1 MSQHQHAECHANSR
15 TRRVPGAAYVLTFCI
30 GVIGSNSLLMGPIA
44 PEIAASFKSIAQSV
58 MLASAAFGL
67 GTALSAL
74 FLARYIDRFGAFR
87 MLKNAMI
94 LLVVALL
101 SSAMASSVEWLI
113 ISQLIAGIA
122 SGVAIP
128 AIYTTAA
135 AIAPKGLESKTTGV
149 VLTGWTLSLVAGVSL
164 ASILAEQFHWRV
176 VYLGIG
182 ALAVLAVVILSRLS
196 NQDENTTRVSSSP
209 LAALSVPGVKP
220 LLAACGGFMTAFYGV
235 YGYLG
240 DYLYH
245 QLHQPLSA
253 NGLIALCYGVGFG
266 SAAFLDTMISK
277 VNSRVAMPASFLT
290 VATVYLIF
298 ALSGNSLPVVCV
310 LMLFLGIANHLC
322 VNLLITGLSTTDV
335 SKRGAIMGLNSAVTY
350 LAVFVGN
357 TLFGA
362 LYLHW
367 GYATVLYAA
376 VGFVVISILFTLP
389 RQTPTNAERH

>member
-1 MSQHQHAECHANSR
+1 MSQQQHAETPTHSR
-15 TRRVPGAAYVLTFCI
+15 TPRVPAAAYVLTFCI

-44 PEIAASFKSIAQSV
+44 PEIATSFKIIAQSV

-74 FLARYIDRFGAFR
+74 FLARYIDRFGAFK

-94 LLVVALL
+94 LLVIALL
-101 SSAMASSVEWLI
+101 SSALSPAIGWLI
-113 ISQLIAGIA
+113 ASQLIAGVA

-135 AIAPKGLESKTTGV
+135 AIAPKGLENKTTGV

-176 VYLGIG
+176 VYLGISG
-182 ALAVLAVVILSRLS
+182 LAVLAIVPLSSLN
-196 NQDENTTRVSSSP
+196 NQDENTTRISSSP
-209 LAALSVPGVKP
+209 FAALSVPGVKP
-220 LLAACGGFMTAFYGV
+220 LLVACGGFMTAFYGV

-245 QLHQPLSA
+245 TLHQPLSA
-253 NGLIALCYGVGFG
+253 NGLVALCYGIGFG
-266 SAAFLDTMISK
+266 SAAFLDAMIGK
-277 VNSRVAMPASFLT
+277 VSTRVAMPASFIT
-290 VATVYLIF
+290 VATVYFLF
-298 ALSGNSLPVVCV
+298 ALSGNNVPVVCT
-310 LMLFLGIANHLC
+310 LMFFLGTANHLC
-322 VNLLITGLSTTDV
+322 LNLLITGLNTTDP

-362 LYLHW
+362 FYLHW
-367 GYATVLYAA
+367 GYTIVLYAA
-376 VGFVVISILFTLP
+376 VGFVIISSMFTFSFRTISP
-389 RQTPTNAERH
+389 R

>member
-1 MSQHQHAECHANSR
+1 MSPHQHAEHHANSC
-15 TRRVPGAAYVLTFCI
+15 TLRVPGAAYVLTFCI

-44 PEIAASFKSIAQSV
+44 PELAASFKSVTQSV

-87 MLKNAMI
+87 MLKNAMM

-101 SSAMASSVEWLI
+101 SSAVASSVEWLI
-113 ISQLIAGIA
+113 ASQLIAGIA

-164 ASILAEQFHWRV
+164 ASILAEQFHWRI

-182 ALAVLAVVILSRLS
+182 GLAVLAIVILSRLS
-196 NQDENTTRVSSSP
+196 NRDENVIQVSSSP

-245 QLHQPLSA
+245 GLHQPLSA
-253 NGLIALCYGVGFG
+253 NGLIALCYGIGFG
-266 SAAFLDTMISK
+266 SAAFLDAMISK

-290 VATVYLIF
+290 VAAVYLIF
-298 ALSGNSLPVVCV
+298 ALSGNNLSTVCV
-310 LMLFLGIANHLC
+310 LMLFLGTANHLC
-322 VNLLITGLSTTDV
+322 VNLLITGLNTTDA

-350 LAVFVGN
+350 LAVFAGN
-357 TLFGA
+357 TFFGA
-362 LYLHW
+362 LYQHW
-367 GYATVLYAA
+367 GYTTVLYTA
-376 VGFVVISILFTLP
+376 VGFVVISILFTL
-389 RQTPTNAERH
+389 QIKETTNL